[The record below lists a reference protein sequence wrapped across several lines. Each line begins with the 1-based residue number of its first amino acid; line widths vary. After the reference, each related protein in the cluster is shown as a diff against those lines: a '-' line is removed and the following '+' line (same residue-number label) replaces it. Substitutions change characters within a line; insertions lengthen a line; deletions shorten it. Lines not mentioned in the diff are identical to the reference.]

1 MGTQAFKGNMNTI
14 EKLNFLFNS
23 IFGYYI
29 MTTNQRTIEEF
40 TVHMV
45 AAIIIIVFMYLTVTK
60 LSNYQVKL

>member
-60 LSNYQVKL
+60 LSNHQVKL

>member
-1 MGTQAFKGNMNTI
+1 MNTI

-29 MTTNQRTIEEF
+29 MTTNQRTMEEF
-40 TVHMV
+40 AVHLI

-60 LSNYQVKL
+60 LSNQQMKL